1 MKKLFC
7 VALVGFFCSSA
18 PVAALAQNLGLA
30 ERRAIAAY
38 ATDIWPKYE
47 LEIQELAG
55 FPVTI
60 NLDTKSLALPG
71 LADSYARD
79 DYLRKPIIDPIL
91 QAIGTITATE
101 IGRNALR
108 DGLKSIV
115 IHYDEMSAPSSNYK
129 DGVDMEGGV
138 LTINWK
144 PYTNVDDV
152 EARALAILSV
162 IEPAI

>member
-1 MKKLFC
+1 MFC
-7 VALVGFFCSSA
+7 VTLVGIFCSSA
-18 PVAALAQNLGLA
+18 PIAAFAQNIGLA

-47 LEIQELAG
+47 LEIQDLAG

-60 NLDTKSLALPG
+60 DLNTKSLALPG
-71 LADSYARD
+71 LADSYASD

-91 QAIGTITATE
+91 QAIGTITVTE
-101 IGRNALR
+101 TGRAALKE
-108 DGLKSIV
+108 GLKSIV
-115 IHYDEMSAPSSNYK
+115 IHYDETSAPSSNYK
-129 DGVDMEGGV
+129 DGLKMEDGV

-152 EARALAILSV
+152 EPRALAILSV
-162 IEPAI
+162 IESAI